1 MKAIKLFMISL
12 GVISLA
18 SCSSAKQATVNNGE
32 QEIEQL
38 CHFLTNEEY
47 FYANATAEST
57 DMQMAKDKAVN
68 SARAAIAASIST
80 AVENFSKR
88 YRNDVNN
95 ELNEKTEERLQIL
108 TKQTISGSTVVCDR
122 IVRTVDGKYRSYI
135 SVGLSKNQITDAIER
150 AIMEDEKLKL
160 DYQQAQFDKVADAEI
175 TKADVQGQGTQSA
188 Q

>member
-1 MKAIKLFMISL
+1 MKAIKLFLVSL
-12 GVISLA
+12 GVISMT
-18 SCSSAKQATVNNGE
+18 SCSSTKQTTVNNGE

-38 CHFLTNEEY
+38 CHFLTSEEY

-80 AVENFSKR
+80 AVENFTKR

-108 TKQTISGSTVVCDR
+108 TKQTIAGSTVVCDR
-122 IVRTVDGKYRSYI
+122 MVRTADGKYRSYI
-135 SVGLSKNQITDAIER
+135 SVGLSKSQITNAIEK

-160 DYQQAQFDKVADAEI
+160 DFQQTKFDEVADEAI
-175 TKADVQGQGTQSA
+175 IKSGVQ
-188 Q
+188 